1 MMVNDSLMMVMQE
14 VQKTAMLS
22 FMKGFLF
29 YLIAPIAAVVIG
41 GIVLQYI
48 VNKKSIRD
56 LITGLKDQIEKKA
69 DFKETNDS
77 IRRTHSER
85 KKGDIELSQRIDTQA
100 AVLTTVESNVSYIRG
115 KIDTFLQLNGD

>member
-1 MMVNDSLMMVMQE
+1 MNDSLIMIMQE
-14 VQKTAMLS
+14 VQKAAMLN

-29 YLIAPIAAVVIG
+29 YLVTPITAVVIG
-41 GIVLQYI
+41 GIILQYV

-69 DFKETNDS
+69 DFKEVNDS
-77 IRRTHSER
+77 IRRAHYER
-85 KKGDIELSQRIDTQA
+85 KKGDVELNQRIDTQA
-100 AVLTTVESNVSYIRG
+100 GVLAGVESNVSYIRG